1 MQPQLELLLVNVA
14 SGELRVGSVDL
25 YFLEQLHLVLPEL
38 LRLLLLL
45 LLNQGDRLGDLIE
58 GLLVP
63 FFR

>member
-45 LLNQGDRLGDLIE
+45 LLNQGNRLGDLIE
-58 GLLVP
+58 SLLVP